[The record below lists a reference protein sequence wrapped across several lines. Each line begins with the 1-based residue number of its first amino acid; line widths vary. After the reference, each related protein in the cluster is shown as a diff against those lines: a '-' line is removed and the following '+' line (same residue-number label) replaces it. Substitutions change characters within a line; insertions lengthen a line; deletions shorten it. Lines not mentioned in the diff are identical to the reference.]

1 MIQRIKWT
9 ARTFD
14 HELPVGLFAA
24 VLERLRG
31 TPLRAAVLL
40 GEVAEPL
47 RRTRVGDGWSAQEH
61 VGHLAD
67 LHDLDTV
74 RLREYLEG
82 AAVLSS
88 ADMSNR
94 RTYEADHNRA
104 ATAILLERFRVHRDE
119 LVRALEAVSEADA
132 NRAAQHPRLRR
143 PLRLIDW
150 MYFVAEHDDH
160 HLAAARET
168 LRTAAGATT

>member
-1 MIQRIKWT
+1 MIRRMKWT

-31 TPLRAAVLL
+31 TPLRAAALL

-47 RRTRVGDGWSAQEH
+47 RRTRPGDGWSAQEH
-61 VGHLAD
+61 IGHLDD
-67 LHDLDTV
+67 LHELDLL
-74 RLREYLEG
+74 RLEEYLRG
-82 AAVLSS
+82 ATVLSS
-88 ADMSNR
+88 ADMTNR
-94 RTYEADHNRA
+94 RTYEADHNAA
-104 ATAILLERFRVHRDE
+104 ATASLIDRFRTHRDE
-119 LVRALEAVSEADA
+119 LVRALEAVTEAEA

-160 HLAAARET
+160 HLAAAREI
-168 LRTAAGATT
+168 LRADT